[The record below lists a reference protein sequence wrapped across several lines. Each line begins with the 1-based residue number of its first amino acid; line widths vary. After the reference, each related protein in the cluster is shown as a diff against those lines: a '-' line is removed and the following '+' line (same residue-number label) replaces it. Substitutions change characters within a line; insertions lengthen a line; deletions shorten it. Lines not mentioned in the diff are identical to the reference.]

1 MRNCNIYSNV
11 FDINGKNIKVGDT
24 VKFWKFI
31 AIHSNS
37 VDYFGTEPENS
48 FPVYEE
54 YMDFVKGEVI
64 YDSGAFCIKYKDEV
78 ITLWDIIK
86 KTAID
91 FEMYYIAEYGG
102 EINFENEDFWGEEF
116 EDNNLYEI
124 PDIDSTDETTVRWD
138 RIKNHINKKC
148 IEFEIVLE
156 QTKEKI
162 ETMSISLNV
171 LAYISAEN
179 LELKKHYEAV
189 KFCIERN
196 LTFPKETSEFFKGKI
211 EKNNLE
217 YFNED
222 YILNYIN
229 QGIKM
234 PIKTSYNP
242 YGDETIIKVSDI
254 PKEAEQIII
263 TYS

>member
-124 PDIDSTDETTVRWD
+124 PDIDSTDETTVRWN

-162 ETMSISLNV
+162 ENMSISLNV
-171 LAYISAEN
+171 LAYLSTDNSEFQ
-179 LELKKHYEAV
+179 KHYEAV
-189 KFCIERN
+189 KFCIEIN
-196 LTFPKETSEFFKGKI
+196 LSFPKETSEFFKGKVNGNDLEDFNSNFI
-211 EKNNLE
+211 LE
-217 YFNED
+217 YLRYGVN
-222 YILNYIN
+222 IP
-229 QGIKM
+229 M
-234 PIKTSYNP
+234 KTSYNP
-242 YGDETIIKVSDI
+242 HGDGLIIKVSDI
-254 PKEAEQIII
+254 PKEAEQIVI